1 MIRRAA
7 AVVLALAL
15 NPALVRAQDTV
26 FTVSVPSADVY
37 KGPSTGTPVVGH
49 VSRGTVLPISRN
61 LGSWIKIAWPQA
73 PDGVGYVHITMG
85 HIGPAGA
92 NTPAVH
98 APQSTPSSTAST
110 APAAAP
116 KPAATTSAPAAR
128 ASVSQPAT
136 RRPLNVTPAE
146 HTFGVGGL
154 LGTMS
159 TWGASARTWV
169 NPHVGVQVG
178 FTRDAM
184 NNDVGDSRMTSMQ
197 FEPGAMY
204 GFFDRVSDYVWIRP
218 YVGSVVSF
226 RHQTLTGAAQTT
238 PEAASDNELGFRFFG
253 GSEFMFSSAPR
264 LGLSADVGYHRLPTL
279 PAGFEASPLSL
290 TIAGHWFIK

>member
-1 MIRRAA
+1 MFIRPPGIPHHTPARATTRKKLCSSFPRQREPCGFRRDPRSRAVRTVSTEPDSFAGGAMIRRAA

-73 PDGVGYVHITMG
+73 PDGVAYVHVTMG

-92 NTPAVH
+92 NTPAMRS
-98 APQSTPSSTAST
+98 PQSTPSSTA
-110 APAAAP
+110 AAAP
-116 KPAATTSAPAAR
+116 PPASAPKPVSTTGVPAAR
-128 ASVSQPAT
+128 ASVSQPAAT
-136 RRPLNVTPAE
+136 RRRLNVTPAE

-154 LGTMS
+154 LGTMR

-178 FTRDAM
+178 FTR
-184 NNDVGDSRMTSMQ
+184 
-197 FEPGAMY
+197 
-204 GFFDRVSDYVWIRP
+204 
-218 YVGSVVSF
+218 
-226 RHQTLTGAAQTT
+226 
-238 PEAASDNELGFRFFG
+238 
-253 GSEFMFSSAPR
+253 
-264 LGLSADVGYHRLPTL
+264 
-279 PAGFEASPLSL
+279 
-290 TIAGHWFIK
+290 